1 MARIPESDLQR
12 LKDDISVQRLIE
24 SAGVELKKSGK
35 DWAGKCP
42 FHADDTASLI
52 ITPAKNLWHC
62 FGCQVGGGV
71 VDWVMK
77 LRGVSFRHAVELLKD
92 EAALTSMSSSISL
105 AAESSGASSGAS
117 VQAVKRSSVR
127 ALPAPVALDAD
138 DRDLL
143 LQVVSYYQQS
153 LRDCPEALAYLQ
165 SRGLNHPE
173 LLDHFKLGFAN
184 RTLGLRLPSKSRIEG
199 AQLRSRLERLG
210 VYRESGHE
218 HFNGSVVI
226 PILDEHGQVRELYG
240 RKITAKLRPGT
251 PLHLYLPANE
261 SRGRGVFN
269 VAALQASAGAGSKD
283 IILCESIIDALTFWC
298 AGYRNVT
305 TAYGVEGFTD
315 ELMQAFK
322 ANNVARVLIAYDR
335 DEAGDRAADKLAPRL
350 MSEGIEC
357 YRVLFPKGMDA
368 NEYAMKVQ
376 PAAKSLGMLLRQA
389 QWLGKGEKPSHESV
403 SVQEPAQVPT
413 EADLQAKQATARHKT
428 CASSYQNNSESVQ
441 HEPLISLAAESV
453 SAVAMEKMQT
463 VIDVD
468 TLPVSRDAAPETVA
482 DVSAASGEV
491 MLHFGEGAK
500 ARRWR
505 VRGLAKNLAYEVLK
519 VNVLAGCA
527 ENFHVDTFDLYAAR
541 ARAQFVAQAAAELGI
556 SEDILK
562 ADLGRVLFK
571 LEALQDAQI
580 QAALAPKTPTP
591 AAPTLNFEEQ
601 GAALALLQSP
611 DLASRILSDFEA
623 CGVVGESTNKL
634 IGYLAAVSRKLD
646 RPLAIVIQSSSA
658 AGKSSLM
665 DAILAFVPEEERIQ
679 YSAMTGQSL
688 FYMGQTNLKN
698 KILAIAEEEGASRAS
713 YALKLLQSEGEL
725 TIASTGTDAAT
736 GNLITQ
742 EYRVEGPMSLFMT
755 TTAID
760 IDEELMN
767 RCLVLSVDENRDQT
781 RAIHQLQ
788 RQRRTLEGLQRKHEK
803 QAILA
808 LHRNAQR
815 LLRPL
820 AVVNPYA
827 DRLTFLDD
835 RTRTRR
841 DHEKYLTLIDTI
853 TLLHQHQRTIKSV
866 QVNGQAVDYIE
877 ASLSD
882 IELANRLA
890 HEVLGTSLDELPP
903 QTRRV
908 LAGIHALVRAKMATL
923 ASQQRDIRFS
933 RSEVR
938 TATGLSDTQAR
949 LHLERLCAMEYL
961 LTHRGLRGQSFEYE
975 LLHDQSPN
983 SDEPHLSGLID
994 VTDLQNTADAAFESA
1009 AQSTTTNLSS
1019 RGADAQFA
1027 PQTRPQRA
1035 PNAVGSRSD
1044 ESGGMPCPAS
1054 LLSDM
1059 PPQTLH
1065 PRATPVREAH
1075 TSYAHAPT
1083 PAQQTSLAAA
1093 AA

>member
-1 MARIPESDLQR
+1 MARIPDTQLQR

-24 SAGVELKKSGK
+24 SSGVELKKTGK

-42 FHADDTASLI
+42 FHADDTASLV

-62 FGCQVGGGV
+62 FGCQTGGGV

-92 EAALTSMSSSISL
+92 ESALTAL
-105 AAESSGASSGAS
+105 AAGTDSAS
-117 VQAVKRSSVR
+117 AVHPIKQSTVRS
-127 ALPAPVALDAD
+127 LPAPVALDAD
-138 DRDLL
+138 DRALL
-143 LQVVSYYQQS
+143 LQVLAYYQQS
-153 LRDCPEALAYLQ
+153 LRDSPEALAYLQ
-165 SRGLNHPE
+165 SRGLSHPE

-184 RTLGLRLPSKSRIEG
+184 RTLGLRLPHKNRVEG

-218 HFNGSVVI
+218 HLNGSVVI
-226 PILDEHGQVRELYG
+226 PVLDEHGHVCELYG
-240 RKITAKLRPGT
+240 RKILNKQHPGT
-251 PLHLYLPANE
+251 PLHLYLPANA

-269 VAALQASAGAGSKD
+269 IAAFQASSE
-283 IILCESIIDALTFWC
+283 IILCESLIDALTFWC
-298 AGYRNVT
+298 AGFRNVT

-315 ELMQAFK
+315 ELLSAFK
-322 ANNVARVLIAYDR
+322 THHISRVLIAYDR
-335 DEAGDRAADKLAPRL
+335 DEAGDRAAEKLAARL
-350 MSEGIEC
+350 MGEGMEC
-357 YRVLFPKGMDA
+357 YRVMFPKGMDA
-368 NEYAMKVQ
+368 NEYALKVQ
-376 PAAKSLGMLLRQA
+376 PAAKSLGLLIRQA
-389 QWLGKGEKPSHESV
+389 QWLGKGKPPAVVGEKPSRESASEHV
-403 SVQEPAQVPT
+403 SVGAAPELVQAPNA
-413 EADLQAKQATARHKT
+413 ADLQEKMASSRRIT
-428 CASSYQNNSESVQ
+428 CANSYENNSEEVS
-441 HEPLISLAAESV
+441 SLAAESV
-453 SAVAMEKMQT
+453 GAVAPT
-463 VIDVD
+463 VLAAIAASTAVIENPQPLIDVD
-468 TLPVSRDAAPETVA
+468 TLPVQRDTAPEPVA
-482 DVSAASGEV
+482 DVSAAEV
-491 MLHFGEGAK
+491 LMHFGEGSK

-519 VNVLAGCA
+519 VNVLAGCGDA
-527 ENFHVDTFDLYAAR
+527 FHVDTFDLYAAR
-541 ARAQFVAQAAAELGI
+541 ARAQFVAQAAGELSV
-556 SEDILK
+556 SEDVLK
-562 ADLGRVLFK
+562 ADLGRVLLK

-580 QAALAPKTPTP
+580 QAALAPKKSAAT
-591 AAPTLNFEEQ
+591 APTLSLEEQ
-601 GAALALLQSP
+601 AAALGLLRSP
-611 DLASRILSDFEA
+611 DMASRILADFEA

-634 IGYLAAVSRKLD
+634 VGYLAAVSRKLD

-698 KILAIAEEEGASRAS
+698 KILAIAEEEGAHRAS

-725 TIASTGTDAAT
+725 TIASTGSDPTT

-742 EYRVEGPMSLFMT
+742 EYKVEGPMSLFMT

-788 RQRRTLEGLQRKHEK
+788 RARRTLEGLQRKHEK
-803 QAILA
+803 QAILTV
-808 LHRNAQR
+808 HRNAQR
-815 LLRPL
+815 LLRSL

-827 DRLTFLDD
+827 DKLTFLDD

-853 TLLHQHQRTIKSV
+853 ALLHQHQRPVKSAV
-866 QVNGQAVDYIE
+866 IAGQSVEYIE
-877 ASLSD
+877 AAISD
-882 IELANRLA
+882 IELANRIA

-923 ASQQRDIRFS
+923 GSQQRDIRFS

-938 TATGLSDTQAR
+938 AATGLSDTQAR

-961 LTHRGLRGQSFEYE
+961 LTHRGQRGQSFEYE
-975 LLHDQSPN
+975 LLHDQPPEL
-983 SDEPHLSGLID
+983 DGQPHLSGLID
-994 VTDLQNTADAAFESA
+994 VAALQTQSLPSPESA
-1009 AQSTTTNLSS
+1009 PTNPSS
-1019 RGADAQFA
+1019 RGVDGQFA
-1027 PQTRPQRA
+1027 PPTRPQNA
-1035 PNAVGSRSD
+1035 PIAATSRSNKTARSPH
-1044 ESGGMPCPAS
+1044 ETSVSGDLAI
-1054 LLSDM
+1054 
-1059 PPQTLH
+1059 QVAQ
-1065 PRATPVREAH
+1065 PRATPIGAAPA
-1075 TSYAHAPT
+1075 SYLQ
-1083 PAQQTSLAAA
+1083 PALAAVA